1 MTAITLRSME
11 YQLSMALVSLATKA
25 AMHFLKYSLADVSWL
40 CGLKPQFANLY
51 KGTVTASASQV

>member
-1 MTAITLRSME
+1 MITITLGSME
-11 YQLSMALVSLATKA
+11 YQLSMALASLVTKA
-25 AMHFLKYSLADVSWL
+25 NMHFLKYSLADVSWL